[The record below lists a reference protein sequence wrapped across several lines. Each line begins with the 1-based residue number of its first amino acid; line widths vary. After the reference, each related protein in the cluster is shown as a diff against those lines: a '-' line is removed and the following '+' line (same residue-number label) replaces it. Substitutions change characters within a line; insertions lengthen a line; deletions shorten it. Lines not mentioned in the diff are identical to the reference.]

1 MIIIH
6 DRDGVRMSL
15 QYREVINNMW
25 QLSGGKT
32 DGELSM
38 EATLQELEKETGLV
52 VESEDFKFLINDL
65 NYNYDV
71 YTLKVYPNT
80 ELDLMEPDKNG
91 EWEKFSFEAYERMAR
106 EGCTIPIH
114 TTCIELILHRI
125 RPKSQN
131 MK

>member
-91 EWEKFSFEAYERMAR
+91 EWEKFSFEAYKRMAR
-106 EGCTIPIH
+106 EGHTIPTH
-114 TTCIELILHRI
+114 TTCIELIIHRI
-125 RPKSQN
+125 RPKSQPP
-131 MK
+131 K